1 MRRREFITLLGGVG
15 ISWPL
20 AAWGQQSV
28 TPVIGFLHASSAD
41 QYASEA
47 TAFRQGL
54 REERFFEGQNV
65 EISYHWA
72 DFHYDR
78 LKDLAADLVGKKVN
92 VIFAAPVPA
101 AMAAKEA
108 TNTLP
113 VVFEMGADP
122 VRIGLVA
129 SFNRPGGNIT
139 GIVNL
144 SLTLLPKRVELIH
157 QVAPN
162 AGLIAVLLNPDNQNS
177 KIAMDD
183 VRIATQK
190 LAAVRVEFLQAK
202 AISDIDASFAK
213 IIELGGGVLVVGADP
228 FFVSQTDRIAAL
240 ATRYAIPTIHE
251 SLPFAKAGGLMSY
264 GADLSDAYRLAGIYV
279 SRILKGQKPAD
290 LPVQQATK
298 LQLVINLQAA
308 KALGLTIPLALLGRA
323 DELIE

>member
-1 MRRREFITLLGGVG
+1 MQILKDH
-15 ISWPL
+15 
-20 AAWGQQSV
+20 Q
-28 TPVIGFLHASSAD
+28 
-41 QYASEA
+41 
-47 TAFRQGL
+47 
-54 REERFFEGQNV
+54 
-65 EISYHWA
+65 
-72 DFHYDR
+72 DR
-78 LKDLAADLVGKKVN
+78 LPTAQPFKLSQK
-92 VIFAAPVPA
+92 
-101 AMAAKEA
+101 
-108 TNTLP
+108 
-113 VVFEMGADP
+113 MGADP
-122 VRIGLVA
+122 VPVGLVS

-157 QVAPN
+157 QVVPTAK
-162 AGLIAVLLNPDNQNS
+162 LIAVLLNPDNQNS

-202 AISDIDASFAK
+202 TISDVDASFAK